1 MPLSVHAFASDSS
14 SLIQRVLE
22 RGKHRGEKYLNYVR
36 GRGVTKFE
44 ILMSYIFK
52 ISQQFKNEQS

>member
-1 MPLSVHAFASDSS
+1 MPLAVHAFASDSS

-22 RGKHRGEKYLNYVR
+22 RGKHRGEKYFIYVR

-52 ISQQFKNEQS
+52 ISKQFKNEQS

>member
-1 MPLSVHAFASDSS
+1 MPLAVHAFASDSS

-22 RGKHRGEKYLNYVR
+22 RGKHRGEKYFIYVR

-52 ISQQFKNEQS
+52 IS